1 MLSAMATDMIDKQQA
16 LDEAIVALERERKR
30 TQNLRYKCDEAT
42 AAKQRLE
49 SDNAE
54 LRRLLHEER
63 NADPAA
69 GLHQLGLDGVSDVM
83 EAKERLGQLAA
94 RYGQERRRNAELCLL
109 YTSPSP
115 RDS

>member
-1 MLSAMATDMIDKQQA
+1 MEVPQ
-16 LDEAIVALERERKR
+16 R
-30 TQNLRYKCDEAT
+30 TSQDEAT

-94 RYGQERRRNAELCLL
+94 RYGQERRRNAELVHRLKATHEAQAGVEAL
-109 YTSPSP
+109 KAA
-115 RDS
+115 R